1 MPCLPTGRTLT
12 ERIDTPDD
20 ALREDL
26 VLVQRDERAERRGRE
41 EREDDRVARPVAL
54 EDLGLDERVGRARA
68 ELLAD
73 LRLGLAERERLG
85 LREEVAEQDAVVLR
99 ARDRV
104 VRRRGREEVG
114 GDELRALVHELVER
128 VLPVRAR
135 RAPDDR
141 LRERREVGQ
150 RRGRVKEEGEGNERR
165 SGS

>member
-1 MPCLPTGRTLT
+1 M
-12 ERIDTPDD
+12 
-20 ALREDL
+20 
-26 VLVQRDERAERRGRE
+26 VLGAG
-41 EREDDRVARPVAL
+41 
-54 EDLGLDERVGRARA
+54 
-68 ELLAD
+68 
-73 LRLGLAERERLG
+73 
-85 LREEVAEQDAVVLR
+85 
-99 ARDRV
+99 DRV
-104 VRRRGREEVG
+104 VRRRGREEVA

>member
-1 MPCLPTGRTLT
+1 MC
-12 ERIDTPDD
+12 EI
-20 ALREDL
+20 
-26 VLVQRDERAERRGRE
+26 
-41 EREDDRVARPVAL
+41 
-54 EDLGLDERVGRARA
+54 
-68 ELLAD
+68 
-73 LRLGLAERERLG
+73 
-85 LREEVAEQDAVVLR
+85 EVAEQDAVVLR

-128 VLPVRAR
+128 VLPIRAR

-141 LRERREVGQ
+141 LRERRKASQ